1 MIAID
6 LTKQQ
11 GIDTDPNTIQQID
24 FTVNPA
30 WDPIANTTMFSIIG
44 EAKEIIL
51 DFSQGAV
58 KVLIFR
64 FVLT

>member
-24 FTVNPA
+24 FTVNLA
-30 WDPIANTTMFSIIG
+30 
-44 EAKEIIL
+44 
-51 DFSQGAV
+51 
-58 KVLIFR
+58 
-64 FVLT
+64 